1 MRRKLIIGLILFAVG
16 ILLQVASD
24 VFDIW
29 IIGVLGGI
37 VWPAGMVMGVNASI
51 YLDNEKQNNNPSH
64 LSAEQKRKRKKID
77 ENNN

>member
-29 IIGVLGGI
+29 IIGVFGGI

-64 LSAEQKRKRKKID
+64 LSAEQKRKRKK
-77 ENNN
+77 